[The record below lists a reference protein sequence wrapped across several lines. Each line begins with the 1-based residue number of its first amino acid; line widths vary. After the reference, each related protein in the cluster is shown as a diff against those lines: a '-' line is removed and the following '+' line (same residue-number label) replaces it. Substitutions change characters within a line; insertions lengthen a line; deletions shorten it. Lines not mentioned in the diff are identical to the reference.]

1 MTPEGQQERKK
12 ILVTGGA
19 GFIGSHT
26 VVELYLAGYEP
37 IILDNFSNSDRFVLQ
52 GIKSIIGKEI
62 KCYDFDCKS
71 YQELEKMFFL
81 EKNILGVIHFAAYKS
96 VSESVANPLKY
107 HENNIGSMVALLHA
121 MGKTGVKNLVF
132 SSSCTVYGQP
142 DTLPVNEETPYKPA
156 LSPYGFTKQLCEGI
170 MQDVV
175 ASPQPLRAVSLRYF
189 NPIGA
194 HPSAE
199 IGEQPVGVPDN
210 LVPFIVQTAAGIRKK
225 LIIYGNDYNTP
236 DGTCVRD
243 YIHVVDLAKAH
254 VKALQY
260 LTERKEERLYDTFNI
275 GTGHGTGVLEIAQL
289 FEKVSGK
296 KLNYESG
303 KRRAGDAEQVYADAS
318 KANKVLG
325 WKSELT
331 VEDAL
336 KDAWKRQVQ
345 LPVKAL

>member
-1 MTPEGQQERKK
+1 MTEQTQEERKK

-26 VVELYLAGYEP
+26 VVELHSAGYEP

-52 GIKSIIGKEI
+52 GIKSILGKEI

-71 YQELEKMFFL
+71 HQELEKMFFL

-96 VSESVANPLKY
+96 VSESVTYPLKY
-107 HENNIGSMVALLHA
+107 HENNIGSTVALLHS

-142 DTLPVNEETPYKPA
+142 DALPVNEETPYKPA
-156 LSPYGFTKQLCEGI
+156 LSPYGYTKQICEGI
-170 MQDVV
+170 IRDVI
-175 ASPQPLRAVSLRYF
+175 ASPMPLRAVSLRYF

-194 HPSAE
+194 HSSAE

-210 LVPFIVQTAAGIRKK
+210 LVPFIVQTAAGIREE

-236 DGTCVRD
+236 DGTCIRD

-260 LTERKEERLYDTFNI
+260 LLERKEERLYDTFNI
-275 GTGHGTGVLEIAQL
+275 GTGKGTSVMEVVHA
-289 FEKVSGK
+289 FEKIAGK
-296 KLNYESG
+296 KLPYKLG
-303 KRRAGDAEQVYADAS
+303 KKRPGDAEQVYADAS

-325 WKSELT
+325 WQPELT

-345 LPVKAL
+345 QPVKV

>member
-1 MTPEGQQERKK
+1 MTPQAQQERKK

-26 VVELYLAGYEP
+26 VVELYSAGYEP
-37 IILDNFSNSDRFVLQ
+37 IILDNFSNSDRFILQ

-107 HENNIGSMVALLHA
+107 HENNIGSMVALLQA
-121 MGKTGVKNLVF
+121 MGKTGVENLVF

-142 DTLPVNEETPYKPA
+142 DTLPVNEETPYKSA
-156 LSPYGFTKQLCEGI
+156 LSPYGFTKQICEGI

-175 ASPQPLRAVSLRYF
+175 ASPQQLRAVSLRYF

-199 IGEQPVGVPDN
+199 IGEQPIGVPDN

-225 LIIYGNDYNTP
+225 LTIYGNDYNTP

-260 LTERKEERLYDTFNI
+260 LTKRRKEKLYDTFNI
-275 GTGHGTGVLEIAQL
+275 GTGRGTGVLEVVQL
-289 FEKVSGK
+289 FEKILEK
-296 KLNYESG
+296 KLNCEIG
-303 KRRAGDAEQVYADAS
+303 QRRSGDAEQVYADAS
-318 KANKVLG
+318 KANKILG

-336 KDAWKRQVQ
+336 RDAWKRQVQ
-345 LPVKAL
+345 LPAKI